1 MIPAGDI
8 SSRPRRAFWRFFFAT
23 SALVVVVGVLSAPR
37 DRGLPNALTLLLAY
51 WFFMPGCLGL
61 GWWLAYRLWMQHEV
75 GRAAAHATQIAQQV
89 FREAALRQGEVK
101 FLDVAMRL
109 GVVSGLAVA
118 GTSLLVLENNRLRKV
133 LRDEI
138 REWRW
143 QLEEPRLWRKP
154 NGTIDITHQIDNDI
168 EIRRV
173 TTTNGFYIV
182 TNDPAQ
188 PEILF
193 RTNDEAVCKRWA
205 TVLNNIFEG
214 RLQID

>member
-1 MIPAGDI
+1 VIVHD
-8 SSRPRRAFWRFFFAT
+8 
-23 SALVVVVGVLSAPR
+23 
-37 DRGLPNALTLLLAY
+37 
-51 WFFMPGCLGL
+51 
-61 GWWLAYRLWMQHEV
+61 
-75 GRAAAHATQIAQQV
+75 HAETPSTITVKWASTIA
-89 FREAALRQGEVK
+89 E
-101 FLDVAMRL
+101 MR
-109 GVVSGLAVA
+109 S
-118 GTSLLVLENNRLRKV
+118 TSLLVLENNRLRKL

-173 TTTNGFYIV
+173 TTTNGFYVV
-182 TNDPAQ
+182 TNDPTQ

-193 RTNDEAVCKRWA
+193 RTNDEAACKRWA